1 MRSRYRA
8 LVTDD
13 DRFIR
18 KLCQFVLEKHG
29 LVVQLVE
36 TGQATFEALSDASYD
51 LLLLDIDLPDIDG
64 LTVLEQVTAQ
74 YPQISPI
81 MMTGYATLEAAVRA
95 QELGAEGFLL
105 KPFDDVKLVQMVRRV
120 LDRRQLREDYT
131 QLQTSMQTEKLAA
144 LGRLSASL
152 AHEIN
157 NPLQALRSGLRLLGR
172 PQFDDAKRQHYV
184 AMLAQEVERLVTI
197 TRQTLDFA
205 RPGRAGRQPTDLN
218 QLLQDTLV
226 LVSKQLQ
233 QKQINTSLS
242 LAADLPAIKVVPDHL
257 KQVLINLILNAID
270 AMAQDG
276 LLRLTTAYLP
286 DQRQFL
292 VTVQDTG
299 GGMTA
304 DVISKVFEP
313 FFSTKDIGTGLGLSI
328 SYSIIEAHGGRIEVE
343 STPGVGSLFSVYLP
357 GGSDMGD
364 DNGST

>member
-1 MRSRYRA
+1 MRSRYKV

-18 KLCQFVLEKHG
+18 KLCQFVLEKQG

-36 TGQATFEALSDASYD
+36 TGQATLQALSNTSYD
-51 LLLLDIDLPDIDG
+51 LILLDIDLPDTDG
-64 LTVLEQVTAQ
+64 LTILEQVTVQ

-105 KPFDDVKLVQMVRRV
+105 KPFDDVKLVQIVRRV
-120 LDRRQLREDYT
+120 LERRQLREDYT
-131 QLQTSMQTEKLAA
+131 QLQTTMQTEKLAA
-144 LGRLSASL
+144 LGRLTASL

-172 PQFDDAKRQHYV
+172 SQLDEAKRQHYV
-184 AMLAQEVERLVTI
+184 ATLAQEVERLITL

-205 RPGRAGRQPTDLN
+205 RPGRAGLEPTDLN
-218 QLLQDTLV
+218 QLLQNTLA

-233 QKQINTSLS
+233 QKQIDTHVT
-242 LAADLPAIKVVPDHL
+242 LAADLPPVKVVPDHI
-257 KQVLINLILNAID
+257 KQVLINLVLNAID
-270 AMAQDG
+270 AMSNGG
-276 LLRLTTAYLP
+276 LLHLTTAYLP
-286 DQRQFL
+286 DKHQF
-292 VTVQDTG
+292 VITVQDSG

-304 DVISKVFEP
+304 DIVSQIFEP

-328 SYSIIEAHGGRIEVE
+328 SYAIVEAHGGHIEVQ
-343 STPGVGSLFSVYLP
+343 STPGVGSLFSICLP
-357 GGSDMGD
+357 DNHELED
-364 DNGST
+364 DHELV